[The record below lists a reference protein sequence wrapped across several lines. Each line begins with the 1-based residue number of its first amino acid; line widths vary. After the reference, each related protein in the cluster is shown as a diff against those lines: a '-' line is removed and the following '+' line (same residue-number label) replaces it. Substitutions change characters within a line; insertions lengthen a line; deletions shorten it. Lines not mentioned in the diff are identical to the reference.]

1 MSGNRLFTLLLLV
14 CLLLIGG
21 CASNGLF
28 SASWYPSKVLAKDD
42 EFVVLKVG
50 ADDARSL
57 ARRFLGDAERY
68 WVIEDANEPQ
78 PIVPGARIVIPLKQH
93 NPSGI
98 DLHGYQTVPILCY
111 HRFGDSGDRLE
122 VSQAK
127 FREQLNYLKQHRYR
141 VIPLRDLQAFL
152 RGEQALPKRAVVL
165 TIDDGH
171 RSIYKIA
178 YPLLKEFGYPVTLFV
193 YTDYIDNGGLRWKE
207 LEEMVAGGLVDVQPH
222 SKSHDNLTKRRA
234 GEAQTRYR
242 RRLRNEVNEPTALLR
257 HNLNRKVTAYAYP
270 YGDTNPQIIDELR
283 VNGLHLGLTVQ
294 PRANPAFTYPY
305 LLRRTMIFGHRDLN
319 AFKAALKVY
328 RSRDASS

>member
-1 MSGNRLFTLLLLV
+1 MLRSRLSTLLLLIY
-14 CLLLIGG
+14 LLLIGG

-42 EFVVLKVG
+42 EFAVVEVG

-57 ARRFLGDAERY
+57 AKRFLGDAERY
-68 WVIEDANEPQ
+68 WVIEDANETQ
-78 PIVPGARIVIPLKQH
+78 PIVPGAQIVIPLKQH

-98 DLHGYQTVPILCY
+98 DFHGYQTIPILCY
-111 HRFGDSGDRLE
+111 HRFGNSGDRLE
-122 VSQAK
+122 VSQAQ
-127 FREQLNYLKQHRYR
+127 FREQLNYLKTHRYR
-141 VIPLRDLQAFL
+141 VIPLQDLQAFL

-193 YTDYIDNGGLRWKE
+193 YTDYIGKGGLRWKE

-222 SKSHDNLTKRRA
+222 SKTHDNLTKRRA
-234 GEAQTRYR
+234 GEVHARYL

-257 HNLNRKVTAYAYP
+257 RNLNRKVTSYAYP
-270 YGDTNPQIIDELR
+270 YGDANPKLIDELR

-294 PRANPAFTYPY
+294 PRANPAFAYPY
-305 LLRRTMIFGHRDLN
+305 LLRRTMIFGHRDLKS
-319 AFKAALKVY
+319 FKAALKVY
-328 RSRDASS
+328 RSRDAS